1 MRNPMNTKKPATFEC
16 FNCHAMKDIKHAVE
30 CCACEFTVCSDCS
43 NKKQCACNVMTRH
56 VPTLVN

>member
-1 MRNPMNTKKPATFEC
+1 MNTKKPETFEC